1 MSLEFEFEHY
11 DSVGSTNDDIR
22 KRAKEGAAEG
32 LVISADEQ
40 TKGKGRRGRAWTS
53 EKGTSVSTSL
63 LLRPNLPARN
73 TATITLVSA
82 LAVTRMVEKIIG
94 QKALIKWPNDV
105 IICNRKVCGIL
116 CESEITQNEKPDFV
130 VVGIGINVH
139 QTSFPEEISDRAIS
153 LDMAKS
159 QLVEIH
165 RDEVVKTL
173 WEEFAELYDLF
184 LRTGDMSLLKEEY
197 EKAFIS
203 MNKPVYIV
211 KGENTVES
219 IARGIDNDG
228 ALLAEIDGKIE
239 KIETGEVSVRGI
251 YGYV

>member
-22 KRAKEGAAEG
+22 SRAKEGAAEG

-40 TKGKGRRGRAWTS
+40 TKGKGRRGRAWAS

-82 LAVTRMVEKIIG
+82 LAATRMVEKIIG

-116 CESEITQNEKPDFV
+116 CESEITQNERPDFV

-153 LDMAKS
+153 LDMAKT
-159 QLVEIH
+159 QLMEIH

-173 WEEFAELYDLF
+173 WDEFAKLYDLF
-184 LRTGDMSLLKEEY
+184 LKTGDMSLLKEEY

-211 KGENTVES
+211 KEENTIEA